1 MITAPLS
8 RLLEAPWIQCFNCL
22 HNLKW
27 KDTPTFS
34 RATHA
39 WLYLTWLHTGC
50 PISKFPLCFCHF
62 LGFWSTYRGT
72 SDLYSTALEICYMI
86 GTRILKIDL
95 EIAEIIEV
103 KVGTRQFW
111 NWHFAI
117 TQHPKNNFGVA
128 GANFDLNYLSYFWIN
143 FQNSCGYHVA
153 NFQGCWIQV
162 RSSSVRAPEPEKLA
176 KTKWSL
182 TYGTPCRT

>member
-1 MITAPLS
+1 M
-8 RLLEAPWIQCFNCL
+8 IQCSRFCMYRVSS
-22 HNLKW
+22 K
-27 KDTPTFS
+27 TVPTWLFALLS
-34 RATHA
+34 ASTHA
-39 WLYLTWLHTGC
+39 NCKSWLGHLWK
-50 PISKFPLCFCHF
+50 IQ
-62 LGFWSTYRGT
+62 
-72 SDLYSTALEICYMI
+72 EICYKI

-143 FQNSCGYHVA
+143 FQNSCGYNVA
-153 NFQGCWIQV
+153 NFQGCWKMV
-162 RSSSVRAPEPEKLA
+162 KSSSVGAPEPEKLQ
-176 KTKWSL
+176 KTKWAQ
-182 TYGTPCRT
+182 